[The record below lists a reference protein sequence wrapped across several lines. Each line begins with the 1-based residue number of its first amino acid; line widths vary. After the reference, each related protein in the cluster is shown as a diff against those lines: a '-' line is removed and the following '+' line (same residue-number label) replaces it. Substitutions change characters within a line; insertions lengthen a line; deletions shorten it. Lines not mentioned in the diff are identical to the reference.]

1 MAKRLLALLVCL
13 LLVSAAIPAAAA
25 EEETNIALGKSYTTF
40 TEAAIENGF
49 PKQVTDNNG
58 ELTDGNS
65 ASNVIGDP
73 NWVQFYRG
81 VFTGVTIDLGEEMA
95 VSSIPITA
103 TGTEHAMCG

>member
-49 PKQVTDNNG
+49 PSRLRT
-58 ELTDGNS
+58 TTGN
-65 ASNVIGDP
+65 
-73 NWVQFYRG
+73 
-81 VFTGVTIDLGEEMA
+81 
-95 VSSIPITA
+95 
-103 TGTEHAMCG
+103 

>member
-1 MAKRLLALLVCL
+1 MLAPPASRWVAKLWRKVCGL
-13 LLVSAAIPAAAA
+13 TSLSIPAAAA

-81 VFTGVTIDLGEEMA
+81 VFTGVTIDLGEE
-95 VSSIPITA
+95 SCPIS
-103 TGTEHAMCG
+103 

>member
-1 MAKRLLALLVCL
+1 MRKILMAKRLLALLVCL

-65 ASNVIGDP
+65 ASNVIGESQLGA
-73 NWVQFYRG
+73 VLSGCFYRC
-81 VFTGVTIDLGEEMA
+81 DHR
-95 VSSIPITA
+95 SW
-103 TGTEHAMCG
+103 